1 MVQIGAYLVNKAT
14 GTESS
19 FTESTGQQKGERKIQ
34 VMGHSGE
41 VGDNSRIEL
50 FRSLLHEMRHLH
62 AFFPHI
68 FRLKSPLEL
77 EGSVLYSYV

>member
-1 MVQIGAYLVNKAT
+1 MVQIGAYLVSKAT

-19 FTESTGQQKGERKIQ
+19 FTESTAQQKGERKIQ
-34 VMGHSGE
+34 VMGHSDE
-41 VGDNSRIEL
+41 VADNSRIEL
-50 FRSLLHEMRHLH
+50 FRSLHEMRHIH

-77 EGSVLYSYV
+77 EGSVVYSSV